1 MLVLAASAFSGPA
14 PGAHRERDRMLRDW
28 PALRLRRR
36 QFAFEND
43 AMPGG
48 WLFAR
53 MGLVELSSPRIPP
66 ARKES
71 GKE

>member
-1 MLVLAASAFSGPA
+1 
-14 PGAHRERDRMLRDW
+14 MLRDW